1 MTFLPDIATRKYAAA
16 TSPHPEHASACTT
29 SPSGIRSAVRDAARG
44 GRALLSRFID
54 AIVGFIVGDSGVETG
69 WPCLRCSA
77 VTHATRDFIANQGGV
92 DGWRFRLEH
101 GGGVVGAIAAKFN
114 VDPASIVVH
123 PEGEACIRAR
133 IGDCDVCLCAVDL
146 DPISDGCPFNP
157 SHFVSS
163 KRAKPRTTPRR
174 EVMTTTTR

>member
-1 MTFLPDIATRKYAAA
+1 MISLTDSATRKYVAA
-16 TSPHPEHASACTT
+16 TSPRRLEPAYPSSI

-44 GRALLSRFID
+44 GRAFLSRFIG
-54 AIVGFIVGDSGVETG
+54 AIVEYIVGDSSVEIG

-77 VTHATRDFIANQGGV
+77 VTHATRDFIANGGGV

-101 GGGVVGAIAAKFN
+101 GGGVVGAIAARFD
-114 VDPASIVVH
+114 VDPASIVIH

-133 IGDCDVCLCAVDL
+133 IGDCDVCICAVDL
-146 DPISDGCPFNP
+146 DPISDGCPVNP

-163 KRAKPRTTPRR
+163 KRPKPKTGR
-174 EVMTTTTR
+174 